1 MQHPLCCQLQ
11 DERPWTVLPVGL
23 RTCGTEAFVAFFA
36 WLRSAAQ
43 QWDGLFL
50 EALMLT
56 LCYCLLQGGGQ
67 GTTKSSE
74 DGRALRNVHKTEV
87 IIKSQRSRT
96 TRRELTISSVDGRGK
111 QTSQE
116 P

>member
-56 LCYCLLQGGGQ
+56 LCYCAAA
-67 GTTKSSE
+67 
-74 DGRALRNVHKTEV
+74 GRRAGNDE
-87 IIKSQRSRT
+87 II
-96 TRRELTISSVDGRGK
+96 
-111 QTSQE
+111 
-116 P
+116 